1 MFSLPFHTLLCPL
14 QAVHALCR
22 GMSVQLCLGKCIQLH
37 VCLTNPVV
45 LQAVERA
52 DEQAFLGQPSSQ
64 MNQQQAE
71 PDSAYLQE
79 APLWA
84 AYRLCATG
92 ARRKNAARKEHSMA
106 LLTSPD
112 GQKLLFG
119 REARANID
127 PKIIDR
133 IRCYVRLTT
142 LCVHGL
148 LVE

>member
-1 MFSLPFHTLLCPL
+1 MTIL
-14 QAVHALCR
+14 
-22 GMSVQLCLGKCIQLH
+22 
-37 VCLTNPVV
+37 VV

-64 MNQQQAE
+64 VNQQQAE

-79 APLWA
+79 GPLWA
-84 AYRLCATG
+84 AYRLCA
-92 ARRKNAARKEHSMA
+92 ARAREKSAARKEHSMA
-106 LLTSPD
+106 LLTPPD

-133 IRCYVRLTT
+133 IRCYVRLTP
-142 LCVHGL
+142 LCLCTHVHGL
-148 LVE
+148 LCETMKALTADM